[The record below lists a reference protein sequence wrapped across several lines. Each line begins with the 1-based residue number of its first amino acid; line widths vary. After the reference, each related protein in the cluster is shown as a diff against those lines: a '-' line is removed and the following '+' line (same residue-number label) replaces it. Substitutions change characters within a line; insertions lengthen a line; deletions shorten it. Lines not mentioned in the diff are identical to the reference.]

1 MKKNK
6 KIVGIIDYG
15 MGNIRSIEN
24 CLTYLK
30 FNYKIISHPDDNFYS
45 HIIIPG
51 VGAFKKAISN
61 LKKKK
66 LFNFIIDHAKKKKT
80 NILGICLGMQLM
92 TSSSDEDGY
101 SKGFCFFSNKTKKIP
116 PSKKLKFPHV
126 GYNNINIKKKSKIF
140 NNIDSDPDFYFD
152 HSFAVKMSQN
162 NDISSTCYHSSEFV
176 SSLEK
181 DNIYG
186 VQFHPEKSQ
195 SNGIKLFNNFI
206 NLKC

>member
-6 KIVGIIDYG
+6 KVVGIIDYG
-15 MGNIRSIEN
+15 MGNIKSIEN

-30 FNYKIISHPDDNFYS
+30 FNYKIISHPDENFYS

-66 LFNFIIDHAKKKKT
+66 LFNFIIDHAKNKKT
-80 NILGICLGMQLM
+80 NTLGICLGMQLI

-101 SKGFCFFSNKTKKIP
+101 SKGLSFFSNKTKKLP

-140 NNIDSDPDFYFD
+140 NNIDDDSDFYFD
-152 HSFAVKMSQN
+152 HSFAVKISQN
-162 NDISSTCYHSSEFV
+162 NDISSTCYHSNEFV

-195 SNGIKLFNNFI
+195 SNGIKLFHNFL
-206 NLKC
+206 NL